1 LLTIS
6 LRDLQFRKRQFAIA
20 IIGAAMVFAMAL
32 ILTGAREGFNTEAR
46 DTVEGTGADG
56 WVVPDG
62 VSGPFTTVSGLPEET
77 AEEIAAQ
84 PGVEAAAPFVA
95 ATNTAELDD
104 GELLRINVLG
114 VVPYELGAPGD
125 LKAGEELAGA
135 GEAVVDKRLEG
146 VEVGDT
152 IAFSGKEF
160 EVVGQVEDRSY
171 FGGVPAVFIPL
182 PDAQEII
189 YRGQPLSNAVMFT
202 GQLADPPEGLK
213 VQDNEEVQEDMK
225 RVLDG
230 AIGTIDLTR
239 LLMWIVAAVI
249 IGTVIYLSALER
261 LTDFAVLK
269 AVGGESRSLAIG
281 LSLQAVIASVLSAA
295 VAAVLA
301 QVLRPFFPLPI
312 TLKPSAYLLMT
323 AIAIVVGVLASIAAL
338 RRVLKVDP
346 ALAFG

>member
-56 WVVPDG
+56 WVVPEG
-62 VSGPFTTVSGLPEET
+62 VSGPFTTVSGLPAST
-77 AEEIAAQ
+77 ADEIAGA
-84 PGVEAAAPFVA
+84 PGVEAASPFVA
-95 ATNTAELDD
+95 TSNTAKRED
-104 GELLRINVLG
+104 GELLTINALG
-114 VVPYELGAPGD
+114 VVPYELGSPGD
-125 LKAGEELAGA
+125 VTDGEVLAGP
-135 GEAVVDKRLEG
+135 GEAVVDERLKDVG
-146 VEVGDT
+146 VGDT
-152 IAFSGKEF
+152 IEVSGLEL
-160 EVVGQVEDRSY
+160 EVVGEVEGRTY
-171 FGGVPAVFIPL
+171 FGGVPVVYMPL
-182 PDAQEII
+182 SDAQEIT
-189 YRGQPLSNAVMFT
+189 YRGEPLSNAVMFT
-202 GQLADPPEGLK
+202 GELRDAPRGLTI
-213 VQDNEEVQEDMK
+213 QDNEVVQEDMK

-281 LSLQAVIASVLSAA
+281 LSVQAVIASVLSAA
-295 VAAVLA
+295 VAAAFA
-301 QVLRPFFPLPI
+301 QVLKPLFPLPI
-312 TLKPSAYLLMT
+312 TLEPSAYLLMT
-323 AIAIVVGVLASIAAL
+323 AIAIVVGVLASVAAL